1 MSRMASS
8 SDPAYKLL
16 FAQPRMVE
24 DVVRGFVAPEWCGQL
39 DFPTLAQMN
48 AEHVGA
54 GLHRRIGDM
63 AWRVEFESAS
73 PSGGPPLATGKR
85 PYLVI
90 LFEHQST
97 ADPDMAFRMYEYV
110 FLLHR
115 HLRNNGTVK
124 AQGRAPPVLPVVVY
138 NGARPWTAAGAWP
151 GPVAAPGT
159 AGWIGDEAWAYALLD
174 ERERADEGADLMGSR
189 LPPDN
194 RMTTLI
200 LLETSPVEAR
210 PRLLVEA
217 FERYPGEEE
226 KGLREGYHARVRFPG
241 GRHGNEDLPPFEE
254 MERTLAASRGGKEME
269 TLMEART
276 REFEERAVARGREQ
290 AFEEVERAFAAS
302 REGRETETLMEART
316 REFEERA
323 VARGR
328 AEGRREMET
337 LMEARTR
344 EFEER
349 AIARGREQAFEE
361 VERAFAASREGKET
375 ETLMEA
381 RTREFEER
389 AIARGIAQGRA
400 EERALLRRLAERRF
414 GAETAARLA
423 ELLAGIEDAE
433 DLLEAGGWIV
443 DCRTGDEL
451 LERLRH
457 ARGT

>member
-1 MSRMASS
+1 MPRMASS

-16 FAQPRMVE
+16 LAQPRLVE
-24 DVVRGFVAPEWCGQL
+24 DAVRGFIAPGWCGQL
-39 DFPTLAQMN
+39 DFSTLTQMN

-54 GLHRRIGDM
+54 DLHRRIGDM
-63 AWRVEFESAS
+63 AWRVEFTPAS
-73 PSGGPPLATGKR
+73 PSGGPPLATGER

-97 ADPDMAFRMYEYV
+97 ADPDMAFRMHEYV

-124 AQGRAPPVLPVVVY
+124 AEGRAPPVLPVVVY
-138 NGARPWTAAGAWP
+138 NGARAWTAAGARP

-159 AGWIGDEAWAYALLD
+159 AGWIGDEAWVYALLD

-194 RMTTLI
+194 RMTMLI

-241 GRHGNEDLPPFEE
+241 GRHGNEALPPFEE
-254 MERTLAASRGGKEME
+254 MERTLAASRGG
-269 TLMEART
+269 
-276 REFEERAVARGREQ
+276 
-290 AFEEVERAFAAS
+290 
-302 REGRETETLMEART
+302 
-316 REFEERA
+316 
-323 VARGR
+323 
-328 AEGRREMET
+328 REMET

-344 EFEER
+344 KFEER
-349 AIARGREQAFEE
+349 AIARGREQ
-361 VERAFAASREGKET
+361 
-375 ETLMEA
+375 
-381 RTREFEER
+381 
-389 AIARGIAQGRA
+389 GIAQGREQGIA
-400 EERALLRRLAERRF
+400 QGRTEERALLRSLAERRF
-414 GAETAARLA
+414 GAGTAARLA
-423 ELLAGIEDAE
+423 ELLAGVENAE
-433 DLLEAGGWIV
+433 DLIEVGGWIM

-451 LERLRH
+451 LERLHH
-457 ARGT
+457 AHGK